1 MAALSSTRPLNLF
14 YHDGSDSDRW
24 LPFDRYPRAVI
35 RRLVRGPRRILG
47 LERVFLNL
55 MAGLD
60 KIGAPYRVNDYRH
73 LRSHP
78 DEVACV
84 LGKPH
89 LLDRFGPKTPIIFGP
104 AVHNHPIDAPDLF
117 TEHNILGVVVACEW
131 QRQMFS
137 VNWGDKVHA
146 WPVGI
151 DTDRWVPTPDKD
163 VDVLVYEKIRCHP
176 ERDRA
181 QVRDPILESLGKTNL
196 KVARIAY
203 GHYQE
208 KDFEALLRRTR
219 TMVFLCEHETQGIAL
234 QQAMSCGI
242 PVFAWDL
249 GGVWQDTDY
258 YPHRVVFSPVTSAP
272 YWDDR
277 CGMKFQDAAGF
288 DAGFDAFWS
297 AASSGRFDPR
307 AFIVENFT
315 LAARSKA
322 FVDLVELLSR
332 R

>member
-1 MAALSSTRPLNLF
+1 
-14 YHDGSDSDRW
+14 
-24 LPFDRYPRAVI
+24 
-35 RRLVRGPRRILG
+35 
-47 LERVFLNL
+47 
-55 MAGLD
+55 
-60 KIGAPYRVNDYRH
+60 
-73 LRSHP
+73 
-78 DEVACV
+78 
-84 LGKPH
+84 
-89 LLDRFGPKTPIIFGP
+89 
-104 AVHNHPIDAPDLF
+104 
-117 TEHNILGVVVACEW
+117 
-131 QRQMFS
+131 MFA

-163 VDVLVYEKIRCHP
+163 IDVLVYEKIRCHP

-181 QVRDPILESLGKTNL
+181 QVRDPILESLGKTGL

-234 QQAMSCGI
+234 QQALSCGI

-277 CGMKFQDAAGF
+277 CGMKFQDAAGLRRRIRCLLVSRVERR
-288 DAGFDAFWS
+288 GS
-297 AASSGRFDPR
+297 TRGPSSSRTSR
-307 AFIVENFT
+307 
-315 LAARSKA
+315 
-322 FVDLVELLSR
+322 SR
-332 R
+332 RAPRRSSSWSKCSADAEPGLTIDRPRPAGVGRSLRSRWRRATMPGSLSSTSCSRRHA